1 MTSENQ
7 EAVLEK
13 IRAVFDT
20 ILEPRLNWNL
30 NALNLLKSVEVGE
43 DGGLDIRINVVETD
57 PDKLTDFRLHVEE
70 RLLRFKFKPIR
81 IVLRRMDVD
90 IEGTSGVKRII
101 LVGSGKGGVGKS
113 TVAVGV
119 ADGLKHLGYSVG
131 MMDAD
136 IYGPS
141 LPMMLGV
148 QERPEVLPDEY
159 LMPIEAH
166 GMKTMSIG
174 YLMDKNKPIDWRG
187 TLASGTLLQFIKRT
201 FWGTLDYLVVDMPPG
216 TGDVQLT
223 LAQRLEADGVVV
235 VSTPQEVV
243 LGDVR
248 RSVAMFEKHQIPV
261 AGIVE
266 NMTMFACTKC
276 GHLNEP
282 FVRSTSSKDEDDPMS
297 RYETLTS
304 IPLDRRLSEASDQG
318 VPVVT
323 FDKECHASRVFLDL
337 ARDVVGHI
345 DRCHTKREEWRAERE
360 AELAETMKKLEA
372 QGRRTRRF

>member
-1 MTSENQ
+1 MSQ
-7 EAVLEK
+7 EETELALEK
-13 IRAVFDT
+13 VRAAFDT
-20 ILEPRLNWNL
+20 ILEPKLNWNL
-30 NALNLLKSVEVGE
+30 NDLNLLKGLEIGE
-43 DGGLDIRINVVETD
+43 DGGLDVRINVVETD
-57 PDKLTDFRLHVEE
+57 PDKLTDFRLHIEE
-70 RLLRFKFKPIR
+70 KLARFRFSPVR
-81 IVLRRMDVD
+81 IVLRRIDVD
-90 IEGTSGVKRII
+90 IEGTSGVKRIV

-113 TVAVGV
+113 TVAVGL
-119 ADGLKHLGYSVG
+119 ADALKHAGYSVG
-131 MMDAD
+131 IMDAD

-148 QERPEVLPDEY
+148 NQRPEVLPDEY

-166 GMKTMSIG
+166 GMRTMSIG
-174 YLMDKNKPIDWRG
+174 YLLNKHKPIDWRG

-201 FWGTLDYLVVDMPPG
+201 FWGKLDYLVVDMPPG

-248 RSVAMFEKHQIPV
+248 RSVAMFEKHHIPV

-266 NMTMFACTKC
+266 NMTMFACAKC

-282 FVRSTSSKDEDDPMS
+282 FVRSSAPPDEDDPMS
-297 RYETLTS
+297 RYETLVA

-323 FDKECHASRVFLDL
+323 FDGECEASKVFKKLALD
-337 ARDVVGHI
+337 AVEQI

-360 AELAETMKKLEA
+360 AELAETMRKLEA
-372 QGRRTRRF
+372 QGRRTRRY